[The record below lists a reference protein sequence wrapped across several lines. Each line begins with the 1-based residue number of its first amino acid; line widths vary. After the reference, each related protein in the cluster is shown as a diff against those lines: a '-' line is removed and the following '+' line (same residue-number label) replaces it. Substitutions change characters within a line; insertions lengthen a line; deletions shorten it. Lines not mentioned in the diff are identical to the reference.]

1 MWSLPILIPTTPR
14 LVRAGQAGAED
25 LRTSGGVG
33 GGLIPKQAAAA
44 AATATAAPGLAQGA
58 AREKLTAL
66 LVTIADWI
74 LESGVGSNQLNNAT
88 YWDPPD
94 AIFVNGNLA
103 RVLLAAGKIT
113 GKSEYGAV
121 GLQWCDAFV
130 TVQQQL
136 TTSTGLPGGYWDTG
150 YDVPARPIFVATI

>member
-1 MWSLPILIPTTPR
+1 
-14 LVRAGQAGAED
+14 
-25 LRTSGGVG
+25 
-33 GGLIPKQAAAA
+33 
-44 AATATAAPGLAQGA
+44 LAQGA
-58 AREKLTAL
+58 AREKLSAL

-74 LESGVGSNQLNNAT
+74 MQSGVGSNQLNNAT

-113 GKSEYGAV
+113 GRVEYGAE

-130 TVQQQL
+130 TVQQQIA
-136 TTSTGLPGGYWDTG
+136 TSTGLPGGYWDTG
-150 YDVPARPIFVATI
+150 YAVPVAHICRTLDPAIGPIGDGPRHTPPFVWGADVLTNIRTHPGP